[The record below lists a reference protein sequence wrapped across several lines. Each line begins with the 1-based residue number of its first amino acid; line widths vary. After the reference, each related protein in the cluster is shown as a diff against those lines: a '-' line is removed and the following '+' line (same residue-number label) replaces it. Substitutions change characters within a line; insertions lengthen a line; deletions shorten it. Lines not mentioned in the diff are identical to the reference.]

1 MIIKFS
7 RGQALKNKEKWG
19 QAKIFN
25 TLLQPIEGNV
35 LNIQYF
41 QRLPLST
48 FTRYFNICLC
58 CCHLGTLWYC
68 VPCRLFMMT
77 RLVKTVMM
85 EM

>member
-48 FTRYFNICLC
+48 FTR
-58 CCHLGTLWYC
+58 
-68 VPCRLFMMT
+68 
-77 RLVKTVMM
+77 
-85 EM
+85 